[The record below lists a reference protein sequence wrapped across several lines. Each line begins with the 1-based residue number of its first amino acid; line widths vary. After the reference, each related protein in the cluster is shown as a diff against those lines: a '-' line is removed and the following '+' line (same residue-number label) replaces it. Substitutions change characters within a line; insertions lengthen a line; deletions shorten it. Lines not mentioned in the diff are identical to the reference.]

1 MRSAKWIC
9 KCDSRWSQKIELSSS
24 LLESSTPMG
33 AAVDIPSVSRCG
45 SIPATLGKRLAC
57 RAMDRLFQT
66 ETIQN
71 ISIRDNW
78 QMMFETAA
86 IGMMMMMIDDVD
98 DEEDRFVCASVRPL
112 PITLSHLSYSFFWKL
127 LPPPGAVPM
136 LAPIM

>member
-9 KCDSRWSQKIELSSS
+9 KCDLRWSQKIQLSSS
-24 LLESSTPMG
+24 LLESSTSMG

-57 RAMDRLFQT
+57 RAMDRSFQP
-66 ETIQN
+66 ETTQN

-86 IGMMMMMIDDVD
+86 IGMMMMMMMMMMMRTVLSVHQSVLCPSHCHISPIVFFGNFCHRLV
-98 DEEDRFVCASVRPL
+98 RFLC
-112 PITLSHLSYSFFWKL
+112 
-127 LPPPGAVPM
+127 
-136 LAPIM
+136 